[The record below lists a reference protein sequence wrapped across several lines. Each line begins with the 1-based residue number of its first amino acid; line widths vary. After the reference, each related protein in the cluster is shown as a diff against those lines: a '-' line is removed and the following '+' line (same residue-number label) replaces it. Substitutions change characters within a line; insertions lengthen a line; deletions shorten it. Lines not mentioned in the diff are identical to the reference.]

1 MLDARRLFST
11 DDKYFFRQIIQYRY
25 TYGNTHNYFLLV
37 FFYYF
42 LNQHVGREKRERE
55 REREREKI
63 IQYRY
68 RPAMAIHAE
77 QIRLWQY
84 TQNRYAY
91 YGDTSCPTNG
101 VVKRV

>member
-55 REREREKI
+55 RERER
-63 IQYRY
+63 RLFSTDTGL
-68 RPAMAIHAE
+68 
-77 QIRLWQY
+77 LWQY

-91 YGDTSCPTNG
+91 GNTRRTGTPTMAIHPALQTE
-101 VVKRV
+101 